1 MSDHKRRESKI
12 KSVVFDVETS
22 GLSPRSGHRIIEI
35 GAVVLEGKIIVG
47 EFHTMID
54 SGCAIDPRAEAVH
67 GITSEMLRGNST
79 PDEAFPLFQEFI
91 GNSQL
96 IAHNAR
102 FDIGFLRTEFERLGF
117 RLSNTVHCTLS
128 LSRRLY
134 PRLFNHRL
142 ETVYRHLC
150 GEINETTQRHRA
162 LDDARLT
169 AEVWLAMEGR

>member
-1 MSDHKRRESKI
+1 M
-12 KSVVFDVETS
+12 VN
-22 GLSPRSGHRIIEI
+22 
-35 GAVVLEGKIIVG
+35 
-47 EFHTMID
+47 

-67 GITSEMLRGNST
+67 GITSEMLRNNPT
-79 PDEAFPLFQEFI
+79 PAEVFPLFWEFI

-102 FDIGFLRTEFERLGF
+102 FDVGFLRAEFRRLGF
-117 RLSNTVHCTLS
+117 RMTNTVHCTLN

-134 PRLFNHRL
+134 SRLPNYRL

-150 GEINETTQRHRA
+150 GEIDEGTRRHRA

-169 AEVWLAMEGR
+169 AKVWLAMGER

>member
-1 MSDHKRRESKI
+1 MSKHKRRESKI

-35 GAVVLEGKIIVG
+35 GAVALEGKIIVG

-67 GITSEMLRGNST
+67 AITSEMLRDSPT
-79 PDEAFPLFQEFI
+79 PAEVFPLLHEFV
-91 GNSQL
+91 GNAQL

-102 FDIGFLRTEFERLGF
+102 FDVGFLRTEFKSLGF
-117 RLSNTVHCTLS
+117 KLSNTVHCTLN

-134 PRLFNHRL
+134 PRLPNHRL

-150 GEINETTQRHRA
+150 GEIDGGTRRHRA

-169 AEVWLAMEGR
+169 AKVWLAMEER